1 MAHWWAMNQ
10 RDKGSGTSANGFG
23 QVTQQEKS
31 VSRDTSM
38 TDTFTTAPQPGESRD
53 QGLMASIHAPKHAPS
68 EGSGLRST
76 EAVAQ
81 HQQSAMQQHPM
92 VGNGFHAAATRP
104 LEHPP
109 LLSGQRYRIIDPA
122 PDSTPKRV
130 FAIPSPSGQYRD
142 QELSF
147 GKGGGLSQEMK
158 DTLVEVPAPDR
169 ATVGTI
175 YEIKP
180 DGTAAPVTFIPSD
193 TVWYQP
199 RGGSVLSPYLG
210 ITGVRSGPSD
220 RGSAVVPSAAAVRQ
234 PQNVNSSAGGLGV
247 PSTSVSSAGQQA
259 TSNNFWRRCAAPV
272 VPKPSPVDFAA
283 ALQQATAKSDPKAA
297 PFVLPAGQQPT
308 STAFSQQNVVSG
320 FGVPSSSASSQTGQ
334 HAVSK
339 PFAQRAVAEVD
350 SKPATFSFGSD
361 YKTCQ
366 PSTYTGQ
373 KPAFNFGQPS
383 SSWFGQ
389 PSARPVTAFGPP
401 WGTFF
406 GRPVVPPKESTWSF
420 ERPSQPSQP
429 SSSQPSSSAMQPS
442 SVSDTVKHG
451 KVRNPSQALQQSSPK
466 SIKQELEDGEIL
478 DLSPWSRRSEMQP
491 RSPAPFKFN
500 PPALVP
506 TPKAAPPPASQPA
519 PQAAPRQPI
528 PQSVLRQADKAHN
541 DNFDDLVVK
550 QRQSLR
556 NIAAD
561 KIRAKK
567 GSLRVV
573 IKAWESVLE
582 EMKRNGLGLGF
593 NDSKAPTAPKAP
605 DPKPTKKRKQRGQA
619 HNTISHNEVH
629 ELAREAAQEE
639 RNGRQMVQAMAL
651 QLRQS
656 RDERQPRQY
665 HPSSYES
672 AQQRDD
678 RLRSQA
684 LFSRQLHQDRRDEQK
699 RQLRLRQNEE
709 GRW

>member
-10 RDKGSGTSANGFG
+10 RDKGSGSSANGFG

-53 QGLMASIHAPKHAPS
+53 LGLMASIHAPKHAPT
-68 EGSGLRST
+68 EGSGLRHT
-76 EAVAQ
+76 EA
-81 HQQSAMQQHPM
+81 QSATQQQPM

-109 LLSGQRYRIIDPA
+109 LLSGQRYRIFDPA
-122 PDSTPKRV
+122 PDSAPKRV
-130 FAIPSPSGQYRD
+130 FAIPSPSGQHQI

-180 DGTAAPVTFIPSD
+180 DGTAAPVLFTPAD

-210 ITGVRSGPSD
+210 FTGVRSGPSD
-220 RGSAVVPSAAAVRQ
+220 RGPAAVSSVATVLQ
-234 PQNVNSSAGGLGV
+234 PQSVNSSACGPVV
-247 PSTSVSSAGQQA
+247 PSTSVSLAGQQA
-259 TSNNFWRRCAAPV
+259 TSNDFWRRCAAPLGS
-272 VPKPSPVDFAA
+272 KPSPVDFAA
-283 ALQQATAKSDPKAA
+283 ALQQATAKLDPKAA
-297 PFVLPAGQQPT
+297 PFAYPAGQHT
-308 STAFSQQNVVSG
+308 ASIAFSQQNVASG
-320 FGVPSSSASSQTGQ
+320 FDVSSSSASQTGH
-334 HAVSK
+334 HAVSN
-339 PFAQRAVAEVD
+339 PFAQQAVAMVD
-350 SKPATFSFGSD
+350 SKPATFSFSSD

-373 KPAFNFGQPS
+373 QPAFNSGQPS
-383 SSWFGQ
+383 TSWFGQ
-389 PSARPVTAFGPP
+389 PSARPVTASAQTA
-401 WGTFF
+401 GTFF
-406 GRPVVPPKESTWSF
+406 GRPVVLPTGSTWSF
-420 ERPSQPSQP
+420 GRPSQPSQS
-429 SSSQPSSSAMQPS
+429 SSSQPSSSAMQAPPM
-442 SVSDTVKHG
+442 SDTAARRRK
-451 KVRNPSQALQQSSPK
+451 RNSSQALQQSSPK

-478 DLSPWSRRSEMQP
+478 DLSPWRRRSEMQR

-506 TPKAAPPPASQPA
+506 TAKAAPPPASQPA

-528 PQSVLRQADKAHN
+528 SQSVLRQADKAHN
-541 DNFDDLVVK
+541 DNFDDHVVK

-561 KIRAKK
+561 RIRAKK

-582 EMKRNGLGLGF
+582 EMKRNGLGV
-593 NDSKAPTAPKAP
+593 NDSKTPTAPKAPIAPKAP
-605 DPKPTKKRKQRGQA
+605 DPKPTKKKRKQRGQA
-619 HNTISHNEVH
+619 HNVLSHNEVH

-639 RNGRQMVQAMAL
+639 RNSRQMFQAMAS
-651 QLRQS
+651 QLRQT
-656 RDERQPRQY
+656 RGEQQQRQS

-709 GRW
+709 ARW